1 MRRLHDQSFQGL
13 AERKNSA
20 KKSVLYLSVSSLLT
34 MSRSIACYLRVSSR
48 TQKTDSQKAEVE
60 QWLLRHGHD
69 LASVQWFEDK
79 ESGKTLKRPAFDQ
92 LQAAIFAGAIKT
104 VVVWKL
110 DRLSRRLQDGIN
122 TLANW
127 CERGVRVVSVTQQI
141 DLHGA
146 LGSML
151 ASVMFGLAEI
161 ELEYRRERQ
170 AAGIKVARA
179 RGVYQGRQCGS
190 TKAKPQR
197 ARALR
202 ERGLTVP
209 EIAQSLG
216 TSERTVF
223 RYLTAAAAP
232 GAP

>member
-1 MRRLHDQSFQGL
+1 
-13 AERKNSA
+13 
-20 KKSVLYLSVSSLLT
+20 
-34 MSRSIACYLRVSSR
+34 
-48 TQKTDSQKAEVE
+48 
-60 QWLLRHGHD
+60 
-69 LASVQWFEDK
+69 
-79 ESGKTLKRPAFDQ
+79 
-92 LQAAIFAGAIKT
+92 
-104 VVVWKL
+104 
-110 DRLSRRLQDGIN
+110 
-122 TLANW
+122 
-127 CERGVRVVSVTQQI
+127 VTQQI
-141 DLHGA
+141 DLNGA

-179 RGVYQGRQCGS
+179 RGIYQGRQRGS

-202 ERGLTVP
+202 DRGLTVP

-232 GAP
+232 GAQ